1 MKKLIALI
9 LAVCML
15 AGCQLASVEKK
26 EDPYQDKLVGVFVT
40 FERLDLDFDIEGWL
54 NDNPGALKDGEVT
67 LEPGEGMAYQEKLPV
82 TLSDECWVVPGHEGI
97 SVGRYWNG
105 EYWTGFSSEGICELN
120 SNISATDA
128 GDNIAVEGIVYFPAD
143 AEVMLCTNPVY
154 QTPEGEFYVVQGNS
168 FHSHLQTGSMS
179 QSVKDEKT
187 WTENGTSHTFCAEF
201 KTTVQGVELAEK
213 VVLVWMTAD
222 HTEVSRAEY
231 DPDALPESV
240 TPAEGA
246 AYLIV
251 EEIAGENIT
260 RTIYQPEDEQIT
272 VYYQSE
278 QPWCLPDIMEIHWPE

>member
-15 AGCQLASVEKK
+15 AGCQLASEEKQ

-40 FERLDLDFDIEGWL
+40 FEPMELGFDIEGWIE
-54 NDNPGALKDGEVT
+54 DNGITDGAEISMEESLQ
-67 LEPGEGMAYQEKLPV
+67 YQEKLPV
-82 TLSDECWVVPGHEGI
+82 TLSDEGWAVPGHEGI

-105 EYWTGFSSEGICELN
+105 EYWTGFSGEGICEMN
-120 SNISATDA
+120 SNIAAGDD
-128 GDNIAVEGIVYFPAD
+128 GDNIKVEGTVYFPAD

-154 QTPEGEFYVVQGNS
+154 QTPEGEFYVVQGQS
-168 FHSHLQTGSMS
+168 FHSNVGTGSMS
-179 QSVKDEKT
+179 QSVRDEKT

-231 DPDALPESV
+231 DPNALPESV

-260 RTIYQPEDEQIT
+260 RKLYQPEDEQIT
-272 VYYQSE
+272 VYYQGE
-278 QPWCLPDIMEIHWPE
+278 QPWCMPKFTELLWTK

>member
-15 AGCQLASVEKK
+15 AGCQLASEEKT

-40 FERLDLDFDIEGWL
+40 FEPMELGFDIEGWIE
-54 NDNPGALKDGEVT
+54 DNGITDGAEISMEESLQ
-67 LEPGEGMAYQEKLPV
+67 YQEKLPV
-82 TLSDECWVVPGHEGI
+82 TLSDEGWVIPGHEGI

-105 EYWTGFSSEGICELN
+105 EYWTGFSGEGICEMN
-120 SNISATDA
+120 SNIAAGDD
-128 GDNIAVEGIVYFPAD
+128 GDNIKVEGTVYFPED

-154 QTPEGEFYVVQGNS
+154 QTPEGEFYVVQGQS
-168 FHSHLQTGSMS
+168 FHSNVGTGSMS
-179 QSVKDEKT
+179 QSVRDEKN
-187 WTENGTSHTFCAEF
+187 WTENGTSYTFCAEF
-201 KTTVQGVELAEK
+201 ETTVQGVELAEK

-222 HTEVSRAEY
+222 HAEVSRAEY
-231 DPDALPESV
+231 DPNALPESV
-240 TPAEGA
+240 TPAEGV

-272 VYYQSE
+272 VYYQGE
-278 QPWCLPDIMEIHWPE
+278 QPWCMPKFTELLWANR

>member
-9 LAVCML
+9 LAICML
-15 AGCQLASVEKK
+15 AGCQLASEEKT

-40 FERLDLDFDIEGWL
+40 FAPMELGFDIEGWIE
-54 NDNPGALKDGEVT
+54 DNGITDGAEISMEESLQ
-67 LEPGEGMAYQEKLPV
+67 YQEKCPV
-82 TLSDECWVVPGHEGI
+82 TLSDEGWVVPGYEGI

-105 EYWTGFSSEGICELN
+105 EYWTGFSGEGICEMN
-120 SNISATDA
+120 SNIAAGDD
-128 GDNIAVEGIVYFPAD
+128 GDNIKVEGTVYFPAD

-154 QTPEGEFYVVQGNS
+154 QTPEGEFYVVQGQS
-168 FHSHLQTGSMS
+168 FHSNVGTGSMS
-179 QSVKDEKT
+179 QSVRDEKT

-222 HTEVSRAEY
+222 HAEVSRAEY
-231 DPDALPESV
+231 DPNALPESV

-272 VYYQSE
+272 VYYQGE
-278 QPWCLPDIMEIHWPE
+278 QPWCLPNMAQINWE

>member
-15 AGCQLASVEKK
+15 AGCQLASEEKK

-40 FERLDLDFDIEGWL
+40 FEPMELGFDIEGWIE
-54 NDNPGALKDGEVT
+54 DNGITDGAEISMEESLQ
-67 LEPGEGMAYQEKLPV
+67 YQEKLPV
-82 TLSDECWVVPGHEGI
+82 TLSDEGWIVPGHEGI

-105 EYWTGFSSEGICELN
+105 EYWTGFSGEGICEMN
-120 SNISATDA
+120 SNIAAGDD
-128 GDNIAVEGIVYFPAD
+128 GDNIKVEGTVYFPAD

-154 QTPEGEFYVVQGNS
+154 QTPEGEFYVVQGQS
-168 FHSHLQTGSMS
+168 FHSNVGTGSMS
-179 QSVKDEKT
+179 QSVRDEKT

-201 KTTVQGVELAEK
+201 KTIVQGVELAEK

-231 DPDALPESV
+231 DPNALPESV

-272 VYYQSE
+272 VYYQGE
-278 QPWCLPDIMEIHWPE
+278 QPWCMPKFTELLWANR

>member
-82 TLSDECWVVPGHEGI
+82 TLSDEGWVVPGHEGI

-154 QTPEGEFYVVQGNS
+154 QTPEGEFYVIQGNS
-168 FHSHLQTGSMS
+168 FHSHLQTGAMS
-179 QSVKDEKT
+179 QSIRDEKT
-187 WTENGTSHTFCAEF
+187 WNENGTAYTFCAEF

-222 HTEVSRAEY
+222 HAEAGRAEY
-231 DPDALPESV
+231 DSNALPESV

-272 VYYQSE
+272 VYYRGE
-278 QPWCLPDIMEIHWPE
+278 QPWCMPDFAKILWNE

>member
-15 AGCQLASVEKK
+15 AGCQLASEEKK
-26 EDPYQDKLVGVFVT
+26 DDPYQDKLVGVFVT
-40 FERLDLDFDIEGWL
+40 FEPMELGFDIEGWIE
-54 NDNPGALKDGEVT
+54 DNGITDGAEISMEESLQ
-67 LEPGEGMAYQEKLPV
+67 YQEKLPV
-82 TLSDECWVVPGHEGI
+82 TLSDEGWVVPGHEGI

-105 EYWTGFSSEGICELN
+105 EYWTGFSGEGICEMN
-120 SNISATDA
+120 SNIAAGDD
-128 GDNIAVEGIVYFPAD
+128 GDNIKVEGTVYFPAD

-154 QTPEGEFYVVQGNS
+154 QTPEGEFYVVQGQS
-168 FHSHLQTGSMS
+168 FHSNVGTGSMS
-179 QSVKDEKT
+179 QSVRDEKT

-201 KTTVQGVELAEK
+201 KTTVQGVALAEK

-222 HTEVSRAEY
+222 HAEVSRAEY
-231 DPDALPESV
+231 DPNALPESV

-272 VYYQSE
+272 VYYRGQ
-278 QPWCLPDIMEIHWPE
+278 QPWCLPDMAQINWE

>member
-9 LAVCML
+9 LAICML
-15 AGCQLASVEKK
+15 AGCQLASEEKT

-40 FERLDLDFDIEGWL
+40 FEPMELGFDIEGWIE
-54 NDNPGALKDGEVT
+54 DNGITDGAEISMEESLQ
-67 LEPGEGMAYQEKLPV
+67 YQEKLPV
-82 TLSDECWVVPGHEGI
+82 TLGDEGWVVPGYKGI

-105 EYWTGFSSEGICELN
+105 EYWTGFSGEGICEMN
-120 SNISATDA
+120 SNIAAGDD
-128 GDNIAVEGIVYFPAD
+128 GDNIKVEGTVYFPAD

-154 QTPEGEFYVVQGNS
+154 QTPEGEFYVVQGQS
-168 FHSHLQTGSMS
+168 FHSNVGTGSMS
-179 QSVKDEKT
+179 QSVRDEKT

-222 HTEVSRAEY
+222 HAEVSRAEY
-231 DPDALPESV
+231 DPNALPESV

-260 RTIYQPEDEQIT
+260 RTIYQPEDAQIT

>member
-15 AGCQLASVEKK
+15 AGCQLASEEKK

-82 TLSDECWVVPGHEGI
+82 TLSDEGWVVPGHEGI

-120 SNISATDA
+120 SNIAATDA
-128 GDNIAVEGIVYFPAD
+128 GDNIAVEGTVYFPAD

-179 QSVKDEKT
+179 QSVRDEKT
-187 WTENGTSHTFCAEF
+187 WNQDGTAYTFCAEF

-231 DPDALPESV
+231 DPNTLPESV

-260 RTIYQPEDEQIT
+260 RTLYQPEDEQIT
-272 VYYQSE
+272 VYYQGE
-278 QPWCLPDIMEIHWPE
+278 QPWCLPDMAQIHWPE

>member
-9 LAVCML
+9 LVISML
-15 AGCQLASVEKK
+15 AGCQLASEEKK

-40 FERLDLDFDIEGWL
+40 FAPMELGFDIEGWIE
-54 NDNPGALKDGEVT
+54 DNGITDGAEISMEESLQ
-67 LEPGEGMAYQEKLPV
+67 YQEKLPV
-82 TLSDECWVVPGHEGI
+82 TLSDEGWIVPGHEGI

-154 QTPEGEFYVVQGNS
+154 QTPAGEFYVIQGNS

-179 QSVKDEKT
+179 QSVRDEKT

-222 HTEVSRAEY
+222 HAEVSRAEY
-231 DPDALPESV
+231 DPNALPESV

-260 RTIYQPEDEQIT
+260 RKLYQPEDEQIT
-272 VYYQSE
+272 VYYQGD
-278 QPWCLPDIMEIHWPE
+278 QPWCMPDMAQINWE

>member
-1 MKKLIALI
+1 MKRIFALI
-9 LAVCML
+9 LLVCL
-15 AGCQLASVEKK
+15 LSGCQLASEEKH
-26 EDPYQDKLVGVFVT
+26 EDQRQDKLVGVFVT
-40 FERLDLDFDIEGWL
+40 FEPMELGFDIEGWIE
-54 NDNPGALKDGEVT
+54 DNGITDGAEISMEESLQ
-67 LEPGEGMAYQEKLPV
+67 YQEKRPV
-82 TLSDECWVVPGHEGI
+82 TLSDEGWVVPGYEGI

-105 EYWTGFSSEGICELN
+105 EYWTGFSGEGICEMN
-120 SNISATDA
+120 SNIAAGDD
-128 GDNIAVEGIVYFPAD
+128 GDNIKVEGTVYFPAD

-154 QTPEGEFYVVQGNS
+154 QTPEGEFYVVQGQS
-168 FHSHLQTGSMS
+168 FHSNVGTGSMS
-179 QSVKDEKT
+179 QSVRDEKT

-231 DPDALPESV
+231 DPDALPESL

>member
-15 AGCQLASVEKK
+15 AGCQLASEEKQ

-40 FERLDLDFDIEGWL
+40 FEPMELGFDIEGWIE
-54 NDNPGALKDGEVT
+54 DNGITDGAEISMEESLQ
-67 LEPGEGMAYQEKLPV
+67 YQEKCPV
-82 TLSDECWVVPGHEGI
+82 TLSDEGWVVPGYEGI

-105 EYWTGFSSEGICELN
+105 EYWTGFSGEGICEMN
-120 SNISATDA
+120 SNIAAGDD
-128 GDNIAVEGIVYFPAD
+128 GDNIKVEGTVYFPAD

-168 FHSHLQTGSMS
+168 FHSHLHTGSMS
-179 QSVKDEKT
+179 QSVRDEKT
-187 WTENGTSHTFCAEF
+187 WTQDGTAYTFCAEF
-201 KTTVQGVELAEK
+201 KTTVQGVALAEK

-222 HTEVSRAEY
+222 HAEVSRAEY
-231 DPDALPESV
+231 DPNALPESV

-260 RTIYQPEDEQIT
+260 RKLYQPEDEQIT
-272 VYYQSE
+272 VYYQGE
-278 QPWCLPDIMEIHWPE
+278 QPWCMPQLTEIEWNQ

>member
-15 AGCQLASVEKK
+15 AGCQLASEEKK
-26 EDPYQDKLVGVFVT
+26 EDPYQDKLVGVFIT
-40 FERLDLDFDIEGWL
+40 FERMDLDFDIEGWL
-54 NDNPGALKDGEVT
+54 NDNPGALKGGEVT

-82 TLSDECWVVPGHEGI
+82 TLSDEGWIVPGHEGI

-128 GDNIAVEGIVYFPAD
+128 GDNIAVEGTVYFPAD

-231 DPDALPESV
+231 DPNALPEFV

-272 VYYQSE
+272 VYYQGE
-278 QPWCLPDIMEIHWPE
+278 QPWCLPEFAKVLWNE